1 MDLDLRKV
9 RYFVAVAEE
18 LNFRRAAERLHVA
31 QPVLSRQIRALE
43 KELHAQLF
51 VRDSGGTQ
59 LTRAGAQLLAE
70 ASLLLAGADAA
81 RRRVTQA
88 ARATSTFT
96 VGFMPGLTVTEP
108 VLALGA
114 AHPDLTVEVLRTE
127 WTNQVSV
134 LHDGRAD
141 IGYIR
146 MPADLTGLR
155 TSTLFSETRVAV
167 VPAAHRLAGKEAISI
182 HDLADEHLLQHPDA
196 VPEWRSI
203 AKETHDR
210 QRATRAT
217 QARSVEEK
225 LEHVATGRGFSVLPE
240 STATYYQRPD
250 VTWTPITDIPPS
262 EVRLAWVATRHT
274 PLIPEFI
281 ELAEAAVGTRR
292 AIRRRDR
299 TG

>member
-1 MDLDLRKV
+1 MDLDLRKL

-18 LNFRRAAERLHVA
+18 LNFRRAADRLHVA

-51 VRDSGGTQ
+51 VRDSSGTQ
-59 LTRAGAQLLAE
+59 LTPAGVQLLAD
-70 ASLLLAGADAA
+70 ASLLLATADAA
-81 RRRVTQA
+81 RRRVALA
-88 ARATSTFT
+88 AHAKSSFT

-127 WTNQVSV
+127 WINQVTV

-146 MPADLTGLR
+146 MPADLTGLQ
-155 TSTLFSETRVAV
+155 TSALFSEPRVAV
-167 VPAAHRLAGKEAISI
+167 VPAAHRLAGKEAVSI
-182 HDLADEHLLQHPDA
+182 HDLAGDHLLQHPDA
-196 VPEWRSI
+196 VPEWRSVG
-203 AKETHDR
+203 KEMR
-210 QRATRAT
+210 AGQRATVVA

-225 LEHVATGRGFSVLPE
+225 LEHVAAGRGFSVLPE

-250 VTWTPITDIPPS
+250 VAWTPITDIPPN
-262 EVRLAWVATRHT
+262 EVRLAWVSSRRT
-274 PLIPEFI
+274 PLIAEFV
-281 ELAEAAVGTRR
+281 ELAKAAVR
-292 AIRRRDR
+292 
-299 TG
+299 